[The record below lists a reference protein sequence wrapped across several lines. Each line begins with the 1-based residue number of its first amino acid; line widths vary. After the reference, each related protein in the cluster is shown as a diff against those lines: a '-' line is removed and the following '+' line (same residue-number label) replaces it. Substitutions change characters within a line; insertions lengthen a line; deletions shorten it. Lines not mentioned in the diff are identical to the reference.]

1 MEFVELGALEKSDKE
16 FCKFLN
22 LADFNSC
29 LEIHKRFC
37 IQR

>member
-1 MEFVELGALEKSDKE
+1 MEFVELGAQEKIAKE
-16 FCKFLN
+16 FGKFLN
-22 LADFNSC
+22 HADFISC